1 MPEPISFRANGKV
14 KVTNVLAASLGA
26 AALLVMGAGN
36 GHAATFTPIVDPTNS
51 TFTQALGINNSGTI
65 VGYGNSTTND
75 GFQLT
80 LPAIAANFTRQNVP
94 GADGGTQ
101 VIGISGTGI
110 TVGFSVTG
118 GITSG
123 FVHSGNTFVTHND
136 PAASFTQL
144 LGINNGGSTAVGYSS
159 TDSMGGTMQK
169 ALSVNLTS
177 NLFTDVNALL
187 PSNYNSQ
194 ATGVNDAG
202 EVVGFY
208 YTDANGSS
216 SAFTDIGGVITS
228 FLAFGS
234 QVTQALGVNNHGD
247 IVGSYTIDGIMHGF
261 LDQGGIFSVLDVPGS
276 SSTVIN
282 GINDLG
288 QIVGYYGDA
297 GGNTIGAIGEV
308 PEPATLT
315 LLGAALV
322 ALVGVARPR
331 GFKA

>member
-1 MPEPISFRANGKV
+1 MPTSITFTSNSKTTITKALLVPFC
-14 KVTNVLAASLGA
+14 AAGMLVLGA
-26 AALLVMGAGN
+26 ASAR
-36 GHAATFTPIVDPTNS
+36 AATFTPIVDPTNP
-51 TFTQALGINNSGTI
+51 TFTQALGINNAGTV
-65 VGYGNSTTND
+65 VGYGNPIIYD

-101 VIGISGTGI
+101 VIGISGAGF
-110 TVGFSVTG
+110 TVGFSVASG
-118 GITSG
+118 VTSG
-123 FVHSGNTFVTHND
+123 FKDYGNGNSTTYYVDT
-136 PAASFTQL
+136 FTQL
-144 LGINNGGSTAVGYSS
+144 LGINSNGFIAVGYSS
-159 TDSMGGTMQK
+159 TDSAGATSQIAFSVDDGGT
-169 ALSVNLTS
+169 NT
-177 NLFTDVNALL
+177 NVNALL
-187 PSNYNSQ
+187 PYNYNSQ

-208 YTDANGSS
+208 QSDDMGHF

-234 QVTQALGVNNHGD
+234 QYTQALGVNNYGD
-247 IVGSYTIDGIMHGF
+247 IVGSYVDGDLITHGF
-261 LDQGGIFSVLDVPGS
+261 LDRAGIFSVLDVPGS

-288 QIVGYYGDA
+288 QVVGYYIDA
-297 GGNTIGAIGEV
+297 GGATIGAIGEV

>member
-1 MPEPISFRANGKV
+1 M
-14 KVTNVLAASLGA
+14 
-26 AALLVMGAGN
+26 
-36 GHAATFTPIVDPTNS
+36 
-51 TFTQALGINNSGTI
+51 
-65 VGYGNSTTND
+65 
-75 GFQLT
+75 
-80 LPAIAANFTRQNVP
+80 LPV
-94 GADGGTQ
+94 
-101 VIGISGTGI
+101 
-110 TVGFSVTG
+110 
-118 GITSG
+118 
-123 FVHSGNTFVTHND
+123 
-136 PAASFTQL
+136 
-144 LGINNGGSTAVGYSS
+144 
-159 TDSMGGTMQK
+159 
-169 ALSVNLTS
+169 
-177 NLFTDVNALL
+177 
-187 PSNYNSQ
+187 NYNSQ

-208 YTDANGSS
+208 QTDPTSPYF
-216 SAFTDIGGVITS
+216 SAFTDIAGSITS
-228 FLAFGS
+228 FVAFGS

-288 QIVGYYGDA
+288 QVVGYYGDA